1 MLAWGRGSWVVSQKC
16 TVIQSLNSPVQTKR
30 IKEYLPGYVGVHSN
44 IGTEYEGF
52 LQPDQW
58 EEYMKS
64 KQKDNSDSDDEEEEQ
79 QIEASEKRKEM
90 KDKSRRKTKSKIIDL
105 DDDMPLSKLK
115 EALLAEK

>member
-1 MLAWGRGSWVVSQKC
+1 ML
-16 TVIQSLNSPVQTKR
+16 
-30 IKEYLPGYVGVHSN
+30 EYTQILVLSMKA
-44 IGTEYEGF
+44 F

-64 KQKDNSDSDDEEEEQ
+64 KQKDNTDSDDDEEEEEE

-90 KDKSRRKTKSKIIDL
+90 TDKSRRKTKSNIIDL

>member
-1 MLAWGRGSWVVSQKC
+1 ML
-16 TVIQSLNSPVQTKR
+16 
-30 IKEYLPGYVGVHSN
+30 EYTQILVLSMKA
-44 IGTEYEGF
+44 F

-64 KQKDNSDSDDEEEEQ
+64 KQKDNTDSDDDDDDEEEEEQQ
-79 QIEASEKRKEM
+79 QIEASEKRKEIT
-90 KDKSRRKTKSKIIDL
+90 DKSRRKTKSKIIHL

>member
-1 MLAWGRGSWVVSQKC
+1 ML
-16 TVIQSLNSPVQTKR
+16 
-30 IKEYLPGYVGVHSN
+30 EYTQILVLSMKA
-44 IGTEYEGF
+44 F

-64 KQKDNSDSDDEEEEQ
+64 KQKDNTDSDDDDEEEEQ

-90 KDKSRRKTKSKIIDL
+90 TDKSRRKTKSKIIHL

-115 EALLAEK
+115 EALLAKK

>member
-1 MLAWGRGSWVVSQKC
+1 ML
-16 TVIQSLNSPVQTKR
+16 
-30 IKEYLPGYVGVHSN
+30 EYTQILVLSMKA
-44 IGTEYEGF
+44 F

-64 KQKDNSDSDDEEEEQ
+64 KQKDDTDGDDDDEEEEQ

-90 KDKSRRKTKSKIIDL
+90 TDKSRRKTKSKIIDL

>member
-1 MLAWGRGSWVVSQKC
+1 ML
-16 TVIQSLNSPVQTKR
+16 
-30 IKEYLPGYVGVHSN
+30 EYTQILVLSMKA
-44 IGTEYEGF
+44 F

-64 KQKDNSDSDDEEEEQ
+64 KQKDNTDSDDDEEEEEEEEQQ

-90 KDKSRRKTKSKIIDL
+90 TDKSRRKTKSKIIHL

>member
-1 MLAWGRGSWVVSQKC
+1 ML
-16 TVIQSLNSPVQTKR
+16 
-30 IKEYLPGYVGVHSN
+30 EYTQILVLSMKA
-44 IGTEYEGF
+44 F

-64 KQKDNSDSDDEEEEQ
+64 KQKDNTDSDDDDDEDEEEQQ
-79 QIEASEKRKEM
+79 QIEASEKRKEIT
-90 KDKSRRKTKSKIIDL
+90 DKSRRKTKSNIIDL

>member
-1 MLAWGRGSWVVSQKC
+1 ML
-16 TVIQSLNSPVQTKR
+16 
-30 IKEYLPGYVGVHSN
+30 EYTQILVLSMKA
-44 IGTEYEGF
+44 F

-64 KQKDNSDSDDEEEEQ
+64 KQKDNTDSDDEEEEEQ

-90 KDKSRRKTKSKIIDL
+90 TDKSRRKTKSKIIHL

>member
-1 MLAWGRGSWVVSQKC
+1 MKA
-16 TVIQSLNSPVQTKR
+16 
-30 IKEYLPGYVGVHSN
+30 
-44 IGTEYEGF
+44 F

-64 KQKDNSDSDDEEEEQ
+64 KQKDNTDSDDDDEEEQ

-90 KDKSRRKTKSKIIDL
+90 TDKSRRKTKSNIIDL

>member
-1 MLAWGRGSWVVSQKC
+1 ML
-16 TVIQSLNSPVQTKR
+16 
-30 IKEYLPGYVGVHSN
+30 EYTQILVLSMKA
-44 IGTEYEGF
+44 F

-64 KQKDNSDSDDEEEEQ
+64 KQKDNTDSDDDDEEEEEEQ
-79 QIEASEKRKEM
+79 QIEASGKRKEIT
-90 KDKSRRKTKSKIIDL
+90 DKSRRKTKSNIIDL

>member
-1 MLAWGRGSWVVSQKC
+1 ML
-16 TVIQSLNSPVQTKR
+16 
-30 IKEYLPGYVGVHSN
+30 EYTQILVLSMKA
-44 IGTEYEGF
+44 F

-64 KQKDNSDSDDEEEEQ
+64 KQKDNTDSDDDEEEEEQ

-90 KDKSRRKTKSKIIDL
+90 TDKSRRKTKSNIIDL

>member
-1 MLAWGRGSWVVSQKC
+1 ML
-16 TVIQSLNSPVQTKR
+16 
-30 IKEYLPGYVGVHSN
+30 EYTQILVLSMKA
-44 IGTEYEGF
+44 F

-64 KQKDNSDSDDEEEEQ
+64 KQKDNTDSDDDDEEEEQ

-90 KDKSRRKTKSKIIDL
+90 TDKSRRKTKSNIIDL

>member
-1 MLAWGRGSWVVSQKC
+1 ML
-16 TVIQSLNSPVQTKR
+16 
-30 IKEYLPGYVGVHSN
+30 EYTQILVLSMKA
-44 IGTEYEGF
+44 F

-64 KQKDNSDSDDEEEEQ
+64 KQKDNTDSDDDEEEEQ

-90 KDKSRRKTKSKIIDL
+90 TDKSRRKTKSNIIDL

-115 EALLAEK
+115 KALLAEK

>member
-1 MLAWGRGSWVVSQKC
+1 ML
-16 TVIQSLNSPVQTKR
+16 
-30 IKEYLPGYVGVHSN
+30 EYTQILVLSMKA
-44 IGTEYEGF
+44 F

-58 EEYMKS
+58 EEYIKS
-64 KQKDNSDSDDEEEEQ
+64 KQKENADSDDDDEEEEQ

-90 KDKSRRKTKSKIIDL
+90 TDKSRRKTKSNIIDL

>member
-1 MLAWGRGSWVVSQKC
+1 ML
-16 TVIQSLNSPVQTKR
+16 
-30 IKEYLPGYVGVHSN
+30 EYTQILVLSMKA
-44 IGTEYEGF
+44 F

-64 KQKDNSDSDDEEEEQ
+64 KQKDSTDSDDDDDEEEQ

-90 KDKSRRKTKSKIIDL
+90 TDKSRRKTKSKIIDL

>member
-1 MLAWGRGSWVVSQKC
+1 ML
-16 TVIQSLNSPVQTKR
+16 
-30 IKEYLPGYVGVHSN
+30 EYTQILVLSMKA
-44 IGTEYEGF
+44 F

-64 KQKDNSDSDDEEEEQ
+64 KQKDNTDSDDDDEEEQ

-90 KDKSRRKTKSKIIDL
+90 TDKSRRKTKSNIIDL

>member
-1 MLAWGRGSWVVSQKC
+1 ML
-16 TVIQSLNSPVQTKR
+16 
-30 IKEYLPGYVGVHSN
+30 EYTQILVLSMKA
-44 IGTEYEGF
+44 F

-64 KQKDNSDSDDEEEEQ
+64 KQKDNTDSDDDEEEEQ

-90 KDKSRRKTKSKIIDL
+90 TDKSRRKTKSKIIHL

>member
-1 MLAWGRGSWVVSQKC
+1 ML
-16 TVIQSLNSPVQTKR
+16 
-30 IKEYLPGYVGVHSN
+30 EYTQILVLSMKA
-44 IGTEYEGF
+44 F

-64 KQKDNSDSDDEEEEQ
+64 KQKDNTDSDDDDEEEEQ

-90 KDKSRRKTKSKIIDL
+90 TDKSRRKTKSKIIHL

>member
-1 MLAWGRGSWVVSQKC
+1 ML
-16 TVIQSLNSPVQTKR
+16 
-30 IKEYLPGYVGVHSN
+30 EYTQILVLSMKA
-44 IGTEYEGF
+44 F

-64 KQKDNSDSDDEEEEQ
+64 KQKDNTDSDDDDEEEEEQQ
-79 QIEASEKRKEM
+79 QIEASEKRKEIT
-90 KDKSRRKTKSKIIDL
+90 DKSRRKTKSNIIHL

>member
-1 MLAWGRGSWVVSQKC
+1 ML
-16 TVIQSLNSPVQTKR
+16 
-30 IKEYLPGYVGVHSN
+30 EYTQILVLSMKA
-44 IGTEYEGF
+44 F

-64 KQKDNSDSDDEEEEQ
+64 KQKDNTDSDDDDDDEEEEEEQ
-79 QIEASEKRKEM
+79 QIEASEKRKEIT
-90 KDKSRRKTKSKIIDL
+90 DKSRRKTKSNIIHL

>member
-1 MLAWGRGSWVVSQKC
+1 ML
-16 TVIQSLNSPVQTKR
+16 
-30 IKEYLPGYVGVHSN
+30 EYTQILVLSMKA
-44 IGTEYEGF
+44 F

-64 KQKDNSDSDDEEEEQ
+64 KQKDNTDSDDDDEEEEEQ

-90 KDKSRRKTKSKIIDL
+90 TDKSKRKTKSNIIDL

>member
-1 MLAWGRGSWVVSQKC
+1 ML
-16 TVIQSLNSPVQTKR
+16 
-30 IKEYLPGYVGVHSN
+30 EYTQIMVLSMKA
-44 IGTEYEGF
+44 F

-64 KQKDNSDSDDEEEEQ
+64 KQKDNTDSDDDDEEEEE

-90 KDKSRRKTKSKIIDL
+90 TDKSRRKTKSNIIDL

>member
-1 MLAWGRGSWVVSQKC
+1 MLEYTQILVL
-16 TVIQSLNSPVQTKR
+16 SLKA
-30 IKEYLPGYVGVHSN
+30 
-44 IGTEYEGF
+44 F

-64 KQKDNSDSDDEEEEQ
+64 KQKDNTDSDDDDEEQ

-90 KDKSRRKTKSKIIDL
+90 TDKSRRKTKSKIIDL